1 MSNLTPN
8 LRHIKV
14 QPKYLIL
21 DPNNPRLITRDEDRH
36 PEDDALSRLGT
47 TTQKMSDGRFKIDDL
62 VNSIK
67 QNGWLPVDA
76 IFVKK
81 LESESKYYL
90 VLEGNRRVTAIT
102 KLLDDDSDIS
112 AELKAS
118 ISEIDVM
125 EIIDDI
131 PPDELNN
138 KITYLLGVRHHGA
151 LKKWSPF
158 AQARNIYKRYLEITN
173 TEADSFA
180 WDEDKGNLVA
190 DALSISTDHVRDRLK
205 VFRAMEQLSKHPDI
219 AESDGGMKDR
229 YYSVCAEVLL
239 TKDNALKDYIQRSDT
254 DFTLDDESMLR
265 MNNLCHFDKK
275 GREGAPINNPHEWRK
290 LSAILKDDDSA
301 KKVQMLD
308 RVTQEKVKPSVVW
321 AERASELQTLR
332 WDRWLFKVNTII
344 KRITIGDDLD
354 SSAAMAAISK
364 LSQVLDKLD
373 EIDNA

>member
-1 MSNLTPN
+1 MINLTPN

-14 QPKYLIL
+14 QPKFLIL

-36 PEDDALSRLGT
+36 PEDDAVSRLGT

-81 LESESKYYL
+81 LECESKYYL

-102 KLLDDDSDIS
+102 KLLNEDADIGD
-112 AELKAS
+112 ELKAS

-173 TEADSFA
+173 SEAESFA

-190 DALSISTDHVRDRLK
+190 DALSISADHVRDRLK
-205 VFRAMEQLSKHPDI
+205 VFRAMEQLSMHPDI
-219 AESDGGMKDR
+219 IDSEGGMKDR

-239 TKDNALKDYIQRSDT
+239 TKDKALKDYIQRHDT
-254 DFTLDDESMLR
+254 DFTLDDESILR

-275 GREGAPINNPHEWRK
+275 GRDGAPINNPHEWRK
-290 LSAILKDDDSA
+290 LSAILKDDDA
-301 KKVQMLD
+301 VKREQMLE

-332 WDRWLFKVNTII
+332 WDKWLFKVNTII

-354 SSAAMAAISK
+354 SSAAIAAISK
-364 LSQVLDKLD
+364 LSLVLDELD